1 MSQVLFAVCILL
13 LTSIIP
19 NYDCQSLTSNTI
31 PEQINGGSPIV
42 AVTDNNNTTMI
53 LCEIFFGDT
62 QFITSWRLITDGVP
76 ALLSF
81 TVNGIANNI
90 ASQPFNVTGEPTSQS
105 TTQSNLTIVNF
116 TSSLDRSVL
125 ECFSNPETFG
135 NFTLRLIGIFMTV

>member
-13 LTSIIP
+13 TSIIP
-19 NYDCQSLTSNTI
+19 IYDCQVISNTI

-42 AVTDNNNTTMI
+42 AATDSSNTTMI
-53 LCEIFFGDT
+53 LCEIFNGDIPI
-62 QFITSWRLITDGVP
+62 ITSWRLISDSVP
-76 ALLSF
+76 VLLRF
-81 TVNGIANNI
+81 TVNGIANNV
-90 ASQPFNVTGEPTSQS
+90 ASQPFYVTGEPTSQS

-116 TSSLDRSVL
+116 TSTSDRSVL